1 MSDEKDKVVLDI
13 HTYDQLKNQAV
24 KASLVIDRLFES
36 AELNKAGT
44 ELVFNKSSELGSL
57 LQFAFW
63 NRYNNKLD
71 ALREAR
77 QKALEEEGQ
86 P

>member
-24 KASLVIDRLFES
+24 KASLVIDRLFEF

-44 ELVFNKSSELGSL
+44 ELVFNKNNELNSL
-57 LQFAFW
+57 LQLAFW
-63 NRYNNKLD
+63 SRYNNKFD

-77 QKALEEEGQ
+77 QKALEEEAQ
-86 P
+86 T

>member
-24 KASLVIDRLFES
+24 KASLVIDRLFEF

-44 ELVFNKSSELGSL
+44 ELVFNKSNELTAL
-57 LQFAFW
+57 LQIAFW
-63 NRYNNKLD
+63 SRYNNKLD

-77 QKALEEEGQ
+77 QKALEEEAQ
-86 P
+86 T